1 MARSQ
6 CPGQDRRFWKSDD
19 TSEEPCPHCGEMI
32 EFWKDDFRRRCK
44 HCGQLVSNPH
54 FDMGCAKWCQFAEQC
69 VGIPATQVR
78 DETLCHTLIKEMKT
92 VFGDD
97 ERRVRHALTVLDYAE
112 QILKQEKA
120 DPLVVKAAAVL
131 HDIGIHQAEAKH
143 GSPAAKYQEIEGP
156 PIARGI
162 MKELGIDEMI
172 IDHVCRIIA
181 NHHSARDIDT
191 PEFRIVW
198 DADWLVNLPDEYR
211 DLSRLRLENM
221 IDRMFK
227 TATGVNLA
235 KSLYLAGS

>member
-1 MARSQ
+1 MALSH

-19 TSEEPCPHCGEMI
+19 ASEEPCPHCGKTI

-44 HCGQLVSNPH
+44 HCGELVRNPR

-69 VGIPATQVR
+69 VGIPVAQLK
-78 DETLCHTLIKEMKT
+78 DETLCDTLIKEMKR

-97 ERRVRHALTVLDYAE
+97 ERRIRHALAVLDYAE
-112 QILKQEKA
+112 VILKQEKG

-143 GSPAAKYQEIEGP
+143 GSSAGRYQEIEGP

-162 MKELGIDEMI
+162 LEQLKVDTAV

-191 PEFRIVW
+191 PEFRILW
-198 DADWLVNLPDEYR
+198 DADWLVNIPEEFPQA
-211 DLSRLRLENM
+211 SRPVLERT
-221 IDRMFK
+221 IERVFK
-227 TATGVNLA
+227 TDSGRR
-235 KSLYLAGS
+235 LAGRLFLAEK